1 MGYLN
6 SEPRNNLIQQ
16 TRLHEMSVC
25 LAMSVDVQN
34 LPSRRVGGFAQLRAW
49 PQWIGKSTIAQCQ
62 AQILKVSE
70 LEKSW
75 EDPS

>member
-6 SEPRNNLIQQ
+6 SNPKMNLIQQ

-34 LPSRRVGGFAQLRAW
+34 LPSRRVGGFAQL
-49 PQWIGKSTIAQCQ
+49 
-62 AQILKVSE
+62 
-70 LEKSW
+70 
-75 EDPS
+75 